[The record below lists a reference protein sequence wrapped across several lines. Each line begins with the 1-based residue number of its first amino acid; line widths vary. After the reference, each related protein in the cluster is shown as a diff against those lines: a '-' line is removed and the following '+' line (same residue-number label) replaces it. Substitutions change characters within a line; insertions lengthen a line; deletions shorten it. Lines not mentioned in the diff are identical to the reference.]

1 MKRFLL
7 FSLMVGLVLVFSS
20 AYAEMRGP
28 SRAPLG
34 FGNFALKVDY
44 IDFTDSDLKDLDVD
58 TSAYVGIEGYT
69 AIAPNLYLG
78 MEFGY
83 ANPDGG
89 VRRLVSIPFL
99 GIFNVDGNIDT
110 DVTFAPSELNLKY
123 AVNASPNLV
132 IDFGAG
138 ISTTYVEIEQ
148 TITTPD
154 YIIFFS
160 DSDWLFGGQFFVD
173 LNYTVNQFFLG
184 INAKYHVTED
194 FEDFT
199 NFSNWRIGGQVGI
212 RF

>member
-1 MKRFLL
+1 MKRCFLFLL
-7 FSLMVGLVLVFSS
+7 VVSFVLAFSS

-44 IDFTDSDLKDLDVD
+44 IDFTDSDLEDLDVD
-58 TSAYVGIEGYT
+58 TAAYVGVEGYGL
-69 AIAPNLYLG
+69 IAPNLYLG
-78 MEFGY
+78 IEVGY
-83 ANPDGG
+83 ANPDGSARG
-89 VRRLVSIPFL
+89 F
-99 GIFNVDGNIDT
+99 DYDIDT

-148 TITTPD
+148 TVTTPD
-154 YIIFFS
+154 GIIFIS

-173 LNYTVNQFFLG
+173 MNYTANQFFMG
-184 INAKYHVTED
+184 INAKYHLTED

-199 NFSNWRIGGQVGI
+199 NFSNWRIGGQLGI

>member
-1 MKRFLL
+1 MKKFFL
-7 FSLMVGLVLVFSS
+7 FSLILFLVLASSS
-20 AYAEMRGP
+20 AYAEMRGGQ

-44 IDFTDSDLKDLDVD
+44 IDFTESDLEDLDVD
-58 TSAYVGIEGYT
+58 TAVYVGIEGYT
-69 AIAPNLYLG
+69 LIAPNLYLG
-78 MEFGY
+78 IEVGY

-89 VRRLVSIPFL
+89 VRGLVSIPPF
-99 GIFNVDGNIDT
+99 GIFNGNIDT

-154 YIIFFS
+154 FIIFAS

-173 LNYTVNQFFLG
+173 LNYTANQFFMG

-199 NFSNWRIGGQVGI
+199 NFSNWRIGGQIGI